1 MFGPVTRLKPGVN
14 EQPDCVQLSSNA
26 SIVAPLGR
34 ETFRRLANAGAI
46 SSPSPSGFEASGL
59 FERRARVQLNA
70 RVHGLNTIDF
80 QSVVFQI

>member
-14 EQPDCVQLSSNA
+14 EQPDCGLSSNA

-46 SSPSPSGFEASGL
+46 SPPSPSGFEASGL